1 MKRKEN
7 WLITNKL
14 KEKSFEWKSAC
25 LWNFILFFFI
35 HSSGFFFNN
44 HCDWTTRAHSVYDFI
59 HGGIRLFEHV
69 CLLISI
75 YLKMTKNYMY
85 IRSSRNATPCTC
97 LYSICIKSETSID
110 QKRNTYMTCGD
121 NKHCSKSK
129 ALRKIQNKSWSNTVL

>member
-1 MKRKEN
+1 MIK
-7 WLITNKL
+7 NKL
-14 KEKSFEWKSAC
+14 KEKSFEWKSTC

-35 HSSGFFFNN
+35 LSSGFFS
-44 HCDWTTRAHSVYDFI
+44 TTIATEQHVHIQCMILI
-59 HGGIRLFEHV
+59 HWGKSLFEHV

-85 IRSSRNATPCTC
+85 ICSSRNATPCTC
-97 LYSICIKSETSID
+97 LYSICIKSETSIN